1 MLIRPETLLANSTT
15 ELVARKP
22 SDPTATNQT
31 SSNELLE
38 QINLLTAK
46 MKHRDQK
53 IEELGRLNE
62 NLKQSNANLLAKNKQ
77 K

>member
-1 MLIRPETLLANSTT
+1 MLRPETLLTNSAAEFVT
-15 ELVARKP
+15 RKP
-22 SDPTATNQT
+22 SDPTTSQT

-62 NLKQSNANLLAKNKQ
+62 NLKQTNANLLAKNKQ